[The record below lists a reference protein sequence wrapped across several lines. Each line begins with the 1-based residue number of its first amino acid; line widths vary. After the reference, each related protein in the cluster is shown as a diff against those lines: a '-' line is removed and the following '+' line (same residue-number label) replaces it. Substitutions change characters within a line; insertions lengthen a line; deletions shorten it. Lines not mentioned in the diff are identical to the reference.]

1 MLNISGFGWNDIKKY
16 VVVDSE
22 TIVDMVEDIN
32 QETDANDF
40 TEDDDSRSVN
50 QTSSRTSKRMKR
62 SRSESMHNGT
72 LEITSSI
79 KSMFE
84 QSMEQMRLTS
94 ERLVQGNGDGKGIA
108 LELKNMGLTD
118 EDQLDVLTYIL
129 EKPQYVSTF
138 MSIDNSL
145 RWTFVRRILGEI
157 RQL

>member
-1 MLNISGFGWNDIKKY
+1 
-16 VVVDSE
+16 
-22 TIVDMVEDIN
+22 
-32 QETDANDF
+32 
-40 TEDDDSRSVN
+40 
-50 QTSSRTSKRMKR
+50 
-62 SRSESMHNGT
+62 MHNGM

-84 QSMEQMRLTS
+84 QSMEQMRLIS

-129 EKPQYVSTF
+129 EKPQHVSTF